1 MEKIFVYGTLLDPVI
16 QLQLFGRKISP
27 LAKASLKGW
36 KKKTDK
42 EYPYLVPDESAI
54 TRGSIIELSEKEL
67 VIADQW
73 EEVPLV
79 YKRLKLTVTVKAE
92 RDLMVWVYVFGTKD
106 Q

>member
-16 QLQLFGRKISP
+16 QLQLFGREISP
-27 LAKASLKGW
+27 LAKASLNGW

-42 EYPYLVPDESAI
+42 DYPYLIPDETAI

-73 EEVPLV
+73 EEVPRE
-79 YKRLKLTVTVKAE
+79 YKRLKLTVTVQDE
-92 RDLMVWVYVFGTKD
+92 GELMVWVYVFGIKD